1 MTAFH
6 ISLKALKTTLLVM
19 RNCFHIKIVFTNLSP
34 LIASDCFKCMNNSYY
49 LLLLAIFIILLFI
62 LVFTIRNLGGK
73 FNHTLFLNF
82 SGCQPKSR
90 NSDSSNKLNKRW
102 TSENGTP
109 IRYLEHVQVYA
120 DIVYERRGLLQLSV
134 ISPSGMFFFNNR
146 SLYC

>member
-1 MTAFH
+1 
-6 ISLKALKTTLLVM
+6 
-19 RNCFHIKIVFTNLSP
+19 
-34 LIASDCFKCMNNSYY
+34 MNNSYY